1 MNIFLIIIL
10 LLVSSCS
17 FDDKSGIWTSERE
30 IAKQNNQFKGFE
42 TLFSSKERFNQIIEI
57 KKNFQ
62 FKIPPPINNIKWN
75 DIYYNENNNFDNFE
89 YLDQNNILIKS
100 QKLSRHK
107 SNEHIFQDGDKI
119 IFSDQKG
126 TIVIFSLNEDRII
139 TKYNFYKNKFK
150 NIKKKLNLIIENN
163 IIYVSDNIGYL
174 YAYDIYNEKILWA
187 KNLKIPFRSNLKI
200 SKNILIASHQNNN
213 LRFFNKLNGEI
224 LKLIPTEE
232 NVVKNRFINNLAL
245 NKENLFFLNTYGSLY
260 SINMKNFDINWFLNL
275 NESLDLNPSNLFFG
289 SEIVINNNKLLVSS
303 NQFFY
308 ILDLYNGSI
317 IKKKNFTSIIKP
329 IATDN
334 YVFLITRKNLLVCID
349 LKKGDIIFSYDIN
362 EKIANFLD
370 TKKKDVTVK
379 KLFLVNNE
387 LFLFLNNSYVVKF
400 EINGSIR
407 EISKL
412 STKEFSS
419 LIFTNRTLIL
429 LSKSNRVIVYN

>member
-17 FDDKSGIWTSERE
+17 FDDKSGIWTSDRE
-30 IAKQNNQFKGFE
+30 IAKKNNQFKEFE
-42 TLFSSKERFNQIIEI
+42 TLYSSKERFNQIIEI

-62 FKIPPPINNIKWN
+62 FEIPPPINNLKWN

-100 QKLSRHK
+100 QKLSKHK
-107 SNEHIFQDGDKI
+107 SNEHIFQDGNKI

-139 TKYNFYKNKFK
+139 SKYNFYKNKFK

-174 YAYDIYNEKILWA
+174 YAYDINNEKILWA

-245 NKENLFFLNTYGSLY
+245 NKENLFFLNTYGTLY

-275 NESLDLNPSNLFFG
+275 N
-289 SEIVINNNKLLVSS
+289 
-303 NQFFY
+303 
-308 ILDLYNGSI
+308 
-317 IKKKNFTSIIKP
+317 
-329 IATDN
+329 
-334 YVFLITRKNLLVCID
+334 
-349 LKKGDIIFSYDIN
+349 
-362 EKIANFLD
+362 
-370 TKKKDVTVK
+370 
-379 KLFLVNNE
+379 
-387 LFLFLNNSYVVKF
+387 
-400 EINGSIR
+400 
-407 EISKL
+407 
-412 STKEFSS
+412 
-419 LIFTNRTLIL
+419 
-429 LSKSNRVIVYN
+429 

>member
-1 MNIFLIIIL
+1 M
-10 LLVSSCS
+10 
-17 FDDKSGIWTSERE
+17 
-30 IAKQNNQFKGFE
+30 
-42 TLFSSKERFNQIIEI
+42 
-57 KKNFQ
+57 
-62 FKIPPPINNIKWN
+62 
-75 DIYYNENNNFDNFE
+75 
-89 YLDQNNILIKS
+89 
-100 QKLSRHK
+100 
-107 SNEHIFQDGDKI
+107 
-119 IFSDQKG
+119 
-126 TIVIFSLNEDRII
+126 
-139 TKYNFYKNKFK
+139 
-150 NIKKKLNLIIENN
+150 IIENN

-174 YAYDIYNEKILWA
+174 YAYDINNEKILWA

-245 NKENLFFLNTYGSLY
+245 NKENLFFLNTYGTLY

-289 SEIVINNNKLLVSS
+289 SEIVINNDKLLVSS

-317 IKKKNFTSIIKP
+317 IKKKNFTSITKP
-329 IATDN
+329 IETDN

-370 TKKKDVTVK
+370 TKKKDVIAK
-379 KLFLVNNE
+379 ELFLVNNE
-387 LFLFLNNSYVVKF
+387 LYLFLNNSYVV
-400 EINGSIR
+400 N
-407 EISKL
+407 
-412 STKEFSS
+412 
-419 LIFTNRTLIL
+419 
-429 LSKSNRVIVYN
+429 

>member
-1 MNIFLIIIL
+1 M
-10 LLVSSCS
+10 
-17 FDDKSGIWTSERE
+17 
-30 IAKQNNQFKGFE
+30 
-42 TLFSSKERFNQIIEI
+42 
-57 KKNFQ
+57 
-62 FKIPPPINNIKWN
+62 
-75 DIYYNENNNFDNFE
+75 
-89 YLDQNNILIKS
+89 
-100 QKLSRHK
+100 
-107 SNEHIFQDGDKI
+107 
-119 IFSDQKG
+119 
-126 TIVIFSLNEDRII
+126 NEDRII
-139 TKYNFYKNKFK
+139 SKYNFYKNKFK

-174 YAYDIYNEKILWA
+174 YAYDINNEKILWA

-245 NKENLFFLNTYGSLY
+245 NKENLFFLNTYGTLY

-289 SEIVINNNKLLVSS
+289 SEIVINNDKLLVSS

-308 ILDLYNGSI
+308 ILDLYSGSI

-370 TKKKDVTVK
+370 TKKKDVIVK

-387 LFLFLNNSYVVKF
+387 LFLFLNNSYVVKL

-412 STKEFSS
+412 STK
-419 LIFTNRTLIL
+419 
-429 LSKSNRVIVYN
+429 